1 MTDAGEAGFRRSP
14 ASQLRAHAAQRRYFR
29 AAARARLHVRL
40 EARLLRRR
48 GAGRIG
54 RLLINIEKRDDRF
67 VAPVTVVA
75 KHLGHS
81 VFRYSVALLFFASSR
96 LRTINP

>member
-1 MTDAGEAGFRRSP
+1 M
-14 ASQLRAHAAQRRYFR
+14 RADAAQRRYFR

-40 EARLLRRR
+40 ESRLLRRR
-48 GAGRIG
+48 GAGHLRRVLIN
-54 RLLINIEKRDDRF
+54 RVLINIEKRDDRF
-67 VAPVTVVA
+67 VAPVAVVT